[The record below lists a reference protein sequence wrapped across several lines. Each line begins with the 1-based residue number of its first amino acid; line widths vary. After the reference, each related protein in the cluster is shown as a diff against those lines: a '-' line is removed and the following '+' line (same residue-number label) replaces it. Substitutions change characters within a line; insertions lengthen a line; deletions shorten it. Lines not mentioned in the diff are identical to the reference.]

1 VKVGGVVTIRQRPMT
16 AKGFMFI
23 TLEDETGF
31 ANIVV
36 KPQMLERFRKEIVF
50 YSGLIV
56 TGLLEK
62 NEGVINVIGHHFVPL
77 EIDDEDITI
86 RSRDFR

>member
-1 VKVGGVVTIRQRPMT
+1 MT

-31 ANIVV
+31 ANVVV
-36 KPQMLERFRKEIVF
+36 KPNYVQTCRKAII
-50 YSGLIV
+50 YSKGLVVRGQVEKANGV
-56 TGLLEK
+56 TNLIGREFIPLRISK
-62 NEGVINVIGHHFVPL
+62 TDINV
-77 EIDDEDITI
+77 

>member
-1 VKVGGVVTIRQRPMT
+1 MT

-36 KPQMLERFRKEIVF
+36 KPNYVQKCRKAIVCSKGLVVKGQVERANGVTN
-50 YSGLIV
+50 LIGREF
-56 TGLLEK
+56 TSLRISK
-62 NEGVINVIGHHFVPL
+62 T
-77 EIDDEDITI
+77 DIQVK
-86 RSRDFR
+86 SRDFR